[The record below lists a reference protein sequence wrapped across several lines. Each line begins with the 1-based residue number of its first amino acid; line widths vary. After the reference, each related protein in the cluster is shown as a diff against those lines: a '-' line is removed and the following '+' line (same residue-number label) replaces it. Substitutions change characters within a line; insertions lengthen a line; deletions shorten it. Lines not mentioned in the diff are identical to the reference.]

1 MNLMTPRTGA
11 YSLDKANEIA
21 KEMNETD
28 DWTYQVIDCKNGLGR
43 IDVFDEEN
51 ELVIQGFI
59 I

>member
-1 MNLMTPRTGA
+1 MTPRTGA
-11 YSLDKANEIA
+11 YSLDKAYAVA
-21 KEMNETD
+21 KEMNESD